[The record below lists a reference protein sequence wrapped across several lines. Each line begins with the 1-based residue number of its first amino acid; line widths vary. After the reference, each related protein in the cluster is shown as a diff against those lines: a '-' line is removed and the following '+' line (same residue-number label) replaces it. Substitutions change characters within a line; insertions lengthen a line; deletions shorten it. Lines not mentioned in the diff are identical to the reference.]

1 MARDIDSV
9 AMSTTVEKHP
19 FEADV
24 RQVLSLVVNS
34 LYTHKEVFL
43 RELISNASD
52 ALDHL
57 SFRALTDPSL
67 LGDEKALKIEIVPDA
82 EARTLTIRDTGAG
95 MSHDDLVKN
104 LGTIAHSG
112 TKKLLESMSG
122 DQRRDLPL
130 IGQFGV
136 GFYSAFLVAD
146 RVTVTSRAAGASE
159 AFRWESNAE
168 GGFTVEPAERATR
181 GTDVTLHL
189 KKDEDDF
196 LRDWTLR
203 DLVRRYSDFVRHP
216 IFLEVMRRS
225 DDEKD
230 ATPAKDWERVNQA
243 NALWVRP
250 KSEITKEQYE
260 EFYKHLTHDWEPP
273 LAYSH
278 FKVEGVQEMTG
289 MLFIPKKTPME
300 FLAGKKTG
308 VRLFV
313 RRVFI
318 MDDCEDLLPEWLR
331 FLRGLVDSDD
341 LPLNVSRELLQR
353 DRGTAQIKKQLV
365 RHALT
370 MLEDLA
376 AEGETTTKDEDGK
389 ETTVPAEPS
398 AGRSRTAPGHW
409 RYDEFWRQFGRV
421 LKEGIHADPS
431 NRDRIAKLLRFETS
445 HGAALTSLP
454 DYVSRM
460 KDGQSSIYFVGAET
474 RAAAEGSPHIEAL
487 VKRGYEVLFFT
498 DPADEWVADGLR
510 EFDGKRIVSAAKG
523 ALDLPA
529 EETEKKA
536 QEEKAGLFAAFVAKL
551 KTSLGARVGD
561 VRVSNRLTDSPACLV
576 TEEHGISPHME
587 RIMRANRYDVPEQ
600 RRVLEINPEHRVIQR
615 LRELSEDAANAPR
628 VDELCSLLCDQAL
641 VAEGGL
647 PVDPA
652 RFAKQVTKLLEQ
664 VTG

>member
-1 MARDIDSV
+1 MPESI
-9 AMSTTVEKHP
+9 EKHP

-43 RELISNASD
+43 RELVSNASD

-67 LGDEKALKIEIVPDA
+67 LGDEKELRIEIVPDRD
-82 EARTLTIRDTGAG
+82 ARTLTIRDTGAG
-95 MSHDDLVKN
+95 MSHDDLVRN

-146 RVTVTSRAAGASE
+146 RVTVTSRAAGSTE
-159 AFRWESNAE
+159 AWRWESTAD
-168 GGFTVEPAERATR
+168 GGFTVERAERTAR

-196 LRDWTLR
+196 LRDWTLK

-216 IFLEVMRRS
+216 IYLEVTRHA
-225 DDEKD
+225 DGEKD
-230 ATPAKDWERVNQA
+230 APPAKEMERVNQA
-243 NALWVRP
+243 NALWTRP

-260 EFYKHLTHDWEPP
+260 DFYKHLTHDWEPP
-273 LAYSH
+273 LAYAH

-289 MLFIPKKTPME
+289 LLFIPRRTPLE
-300 FLAGKKTG
+300 FLAAKKTG

-341 LPLNVSRELLQR
+341 LPLNVSRELLQK
-353 DRGTAQIKKQLV
+353 DRGTAQIKKLLV

-370 MLEDLA
+370 LLEDLA

-389 ETTVPAEPS
+389 ETK
-398 AGRSRTAPGHW
+398 SR
-409 RYDEFWRQFGRV
+409 RYDEFWRAFGRV
-421 LKEGIHADPS
+421 LKEGVHADPS
-431 NRDRIAKLLRFETS
+431 NRDRVAKLLRFDSS
-445 HGAALTSLP
+445 HGAALTSLT
-454 DYVSRM
+454 DYVARM
-460 KDGQSSIYFVGAET
+460 KEGQPAIYFVGAET
-474 RAAAEGSPHIEAL
+474 RAAAEASPHIEAL
-487 VKRGYEVLFFT
+487 VKGGYEVLYFT

-510 EFDGKRIVSAAKG
+510 EFEGKRIVSAAKG

-529 EETEKKA
+529 EDAEKKDR
-536 QEEKAGLFAAFVAKL
+536 EEKEGLFKGLVEKL

-587 RIMRANRYDVPEQ
+587 RLMRANRYDVPEQ
-600 RRVLEINPEHRVIQR
+600 KRVLEINPEHRVIQR
-615 LRELSEDAANAPR
+615 LRALAEDPANAVR
-628 VDELCSLLCDQAL
+628 VDDLSSLLYDQAL

-647 PVDPA
+647 PSDPA
-652 RFAKQVTKLLEQ
+652 RFAKQVTKLLEE
-664 VTG
+664 VTD

>member
-1 MARDIDSV
+1 
-9 AMSTTVEKHP
+9 MSTTVEKHA

-57 SFRALTDPSL
+57 SFKALTEPTL
-67 LGDEKALKIEIVPDA
+67 LGDEKELRIEIVADKD
-82 EARTLTIRDTGAG
+82 ARTLTIRDTGAG
-95 MSHDDLVKN
+95 MSRDDLVRN

-146 RVTVTSRAAGASE
+146 RVTVTSRAAGA
-159 AFRWESNAE
+159 ADAWRWESTAE

-181 GTDVTLHL
+181 GTDVVLHL

-196 LRDWTLR
+196 LRDWTLK

-216 IFLEVMRRS
+216 ILLEVTRGT
-225 DDEKD
+225 DGEKD
-230 ATPAKDWERVNQA
+230 APPTKEMERVNQA

-273 LAYSH
+273 LAYAH

-289 MLFIPKKTPME
+289 LLFIPRRTPME
-300 FLAGKKTG
+300 FMAGKKTG

-331 FLRGLVDSDD
+331 FVRGLVDSDD

-376 AEGETTTKDEDGK
+376 AEGETTVKDEDGK
-389 ETTVPAEPS
+389 ETKLC
-398 AGRSRTAPGHW
+398 
-409 RYDEFWRQFGRV
+409 RYEEVWCQFGRV
-421 LKEGIHADPS
+421 LKEGVHADPS

-445 HGAALTSLP
+445 HGAALTSLA

-460 KDGQSSIYFVGAET
+460 KDGQPSIYFVGADT

-487 VKRGYEVLFFT
+487 VKRGYEVLYFT
-498 DPADEWVADGLR
+498 DPADEWVVDGLR

-529 EETEKKA
+529 EDAEKKA
-536 QEEKAGLFAAFVAKL
+536 HEEKTGLFAGLVEKL
-551 KTSLGARVGD
+551 KTSLGGRVGD

-587 RIMRANRYDVPEQ
+587 RLMRANRYDVPEQ
-600 RRVLEINPEHRVIQR
+600 KRVLEINPEHKVIQR
-615 LRELSEDAANAPR
+615 LRDLSEDAANAAR
-628 VDELCSLLCDQAL
+628 VDDLTSLLYDQAL
-641 VAEGGL
+641 VAEGGV
-647 PVDPA
+647 PADPA
-652 RFAKQVTKLLEQ
+652 GFARRLTKLLEE
-664 VTG
+664 VMR